1 MLNPLKRPSATSNLT
16 TISKIVLLIVVADL
30 PQSEA
35 ILNDNTEIGGY
46 IMLDHDYRGPF
57 YDKTSQEYQHN
68 SEIRRSKLGIK
79 YSPNSA
85 FQSKLQIKYSR
96 QFPESGSLS
105 LGDAYLRLEHPS
117 RNALQF
123 GKMKQP
129 FSLQQLT
136 SSSAIGAIER
146 SLPTSAFSPG
156 RSIGLQFDR
165 KKKRYTLATG
175 YFIDRETEDEFS
187 LNNFDIFK
195 LNNGDIEAATLRATC
210 APYLKKSLNLHL
222 GFSTSKQWFNGKKIQ
237 FKERGEVHSA
247 DSIIRSARF
256 YAQSGLLYQF
266 EFAYQAHNTLIQ
278 AELFSN
284 IITPKNNTNWHFK
297 GGYVQLR
304 HHFSG
309 NYRYKYGK
317 YKSSKY
323 QHQGFE
329 FILRQSYLD
338 LREHEV
344 GSEASISLIGLNY
357 SFNKYF
363 KLMANTTIPW
373 ISGDTINNNTSGHG
387 YSVRGQFNF

>member
-1 MLNPLKRPSATSNLT
+1 M
-16 TISKIVLLIVVADL
+16 ISKFVLLFMVADL

-35 ILNDNTEIGGY
+35 TLSENTEIGGY

-57 YDKTSQEYQHN
+57 YDKTSQEYQHH

-156 RSIGLQFDR
+156 RSIGLLFDR

-187 LNNFDIFK
+187 LDNFDLFE
-195 LNNGDIEAATLRATC
+195 LNSGDIEAATLRATY

-237 FKERGEVHSA
+237 FKERGEIHSA

-256 YAQSGLLYQF
+256 YAQSGLLYQV
-266 EFAYQAHNTLIQ
+266 EFAHQSHNTLIQ

-284 IITPKNNTNWHFK
+284 VITPVNNTNWHYK
-297 GGYVQLR
+297 GGYIQLR
-304 HHFSG
+304 YHFSG
-309 NYRYKYGK
+309 NFQYKFGK
-317 YKSSKY
+317 YKPSK
-323 QHQGFE
+323 QQFQGFE
-329 FILRQSYLD
+329 LTFRHSYLD
-338 LREHEV
+338 LRDHNI
-344 GSEASISLIGLNY
+344 GSEASISLIGINY
-357 SFNKYF
+357 SFNQYF

-373 ISGDTINNNTSGHG
+373 ISGDTINTNSSGQGH
-387 YSVRGQFNF
+387 SLRGQFVF